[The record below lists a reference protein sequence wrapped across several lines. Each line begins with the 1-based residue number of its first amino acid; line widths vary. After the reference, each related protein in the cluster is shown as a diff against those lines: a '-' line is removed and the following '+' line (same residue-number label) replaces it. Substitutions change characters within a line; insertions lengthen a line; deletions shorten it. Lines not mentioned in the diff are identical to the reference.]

1 MGNIRKKIIFQS
13 GFINLLN
20 YNVKA
25 ITIKEY
31 LFKRAAKVAAVLFL
45 GFYGKYKFNILIF
58 RKGCR
63 QF

>member
-31 LFKRAAKVAAVLFL
+31 LFKRAEKVAAALIL
-45 GFYGKYKFNILIF
+45 GFHGKYKFNILIF